1 MVVHVAWAGD
11 GLEPI
16 GFAGD
21 IGFENGIGA
30 GGFVGIVGVGSG
42 AGHGDFVGHEF
53 HTCVTI
59 VGEFG
64 FARSATFGGDEDYA
78 VGCAHTINGGGGSVF
93 EDING

>member
-11 GLEPI
+11 GFEPI
-16 GFAGD
+16 GFTGD

-53 HTCVTI
+53 YTGVTI

-64 FARSATFGGDEDYA
+64 FARSTTFGCDEDDS
-78 VGCAHTINGGGGSVF
+78 VGRAHTVNGCGGGVF
-93 EDING
+93 EDIH